1 MRPNTIIDFGMNGG
15 TNSMI
20 DPKTI
25 GPNMRTKKVPTPY
38 LKKRTY
44 GEIDMTKVKAQGHGY
59 T

>member
-1 MRPNTIIDFGMNGG
+1 MIVDFGMGGG

-25 GPNMRTKKVPTPY
+25 GARTKKVPTPY

-44 GEIDMTKVKAQGHGY
+44 GEIDMARVKGQGHGY